1 MNIIARLAMCAM
13 ALSIPAVI
21 CLQVA
26 ATIAPHVLPQIA
38 LDLAQMIS
46 L

>member
-1 MNIIARLAMCAM
+1 MTIIARLAVCAM
-13 ALSIPAVI
+13 ALSVPAAI

-26 ATIAPHVLPQIA
+26 ASIAPHVLPQIA
-38 LDLAQMIS
+38 LDLAQMIR

>member
-1 MNIIARLAMCAM
+1 MNIIARLAVCAM
-13 ALSIPAVI
+13 ALSVPAVI

-26 ATIAPHVLPQIA
+26 ATIAPQALPQIA
-38 LDLAQMIS
+38 LDLAQMIR